1 MKPIDVRKVADLIPM
16 PIELRGRSDKE
27 SIKKITRKSPDV
39 SQMKRITDPDGTVWG
54 FCSPAK
60 ARHFAA
66 HRNELIGKSE
76 HFLSGRE
83 ILEQFYQ

>member
-39 SQMKRITDPDGTVWG
+39 SRMKRITDPDGTVWS

-60 ARHFAA
+60 AKFFTS
-66 HRNELIGKSE
+66 HREELQKKST

-83 ILEQFYQ
+83 ILEGFYQ

>member
-39 SQMKRITDPDGTVWG
+39 SQMRRITDPSGTLWA
-54 FCSPAK
+54 FSNEKK
-60 ARHFAA
+60 ARYFVS
-66 HRNELIGKSE
+66 HREELLSKAG

-83 ILEQFYQ
+83 ILESLYS

>member
-27 SIKKITRKSPDV
+27 TIKKITRKSPDV
-39 SQMKRITDPDGTVWG
+39 SRMQRITDPSGTLWA
-54 FCSPAK
+54 FSSEKK
-60 ARHFAA
+60 ARYFVS
-66 HRNELIGKSE
+66 HREELQRKST

-83 ILEQFYQ
+83 ILEGFYQ

>member
-27 SIKKITRKSPDV
+27 TIRKITRKSPDV
-39 SQMKRITDPDGTVWG
+39 SQMKRVTDSNGTIWA
-54 FCSPAK
+54 FSSEKK
-60 ARHFAA
+60 ARHFVN
-66 HRNELIGKSE
+66 HREELQRKST

-83 ILEQFYQ
+83 ILEGFYQ

>member
-39 SQMKRITDPDGTVWG
+39 SQMKRITDPDGTVWS

-60 ARHFAA
+60 AKYFAKL
-66 HRNELIGKSE
+66 REELQRKST

-83 ILEQFYQ
+83 ILEGFYQ

>member
-27 SIKKITRKSPDV
+27 TIRKITRKSPDV
-39 SQMKRITDPDGTVWG
+39 SGMQRITDPSGTLWA
-54 FCSPAK
+54 FSSEEK
-60 ARHFAA
+60 ARHFAS
-66 HRNELIGKSE
+66 HREELLSKAG

-83 ILEQFYQ
+83 ILEGFYQ

>member
-27 SIKKITRKSPDV
+27 SIRKITRKSPDV
-39 SQMKRITDPDGTVWG
+39 SQMKRITDPDGTVWS

-60 ARHFAA
+60 AKFFAS
-66 HRNELIGKSE
+66 HREELQKKST

-83 ILEQFYQ
+83 ILEGFYQ

>member
-27 SIKKITRKSPDV
+27 SMKKIARKSPDV
-39 SQMKRITDPDGTVWG
+39 SRMQRITDADGTVWG
-54 FCSPAK
+54 FSSPAK
-60 ARHFAA
+60 AKYFTK
-66 HRNELIGKSE
+66 HREELQRKST

-83 ILEQFYQ
+83 ILEGLYQ